1 MNEYMKLDP
10 TNRNKEREKRKKQEP
25 QERRVGR
32 KYWFQRFLSSTL
44 RLVGTR
50 TRFEGEGRSMVAC
63 QRRRPAG
70 SKSCGGK
77 VSKEEEATPIRQLDP
92 PLTLNHSLISH

>member
-1 MNEYMKLDP
+1 MKLDP
-10 TNRNKEREKRKKQEP
+10 TNRNKDREKSKKHEP
-25 QERRVGR
+25 QGRRVGR
-32 KYWFQRFLSSTL
+32 KYWFQRFLTSAL
-44 RLVGTR
+44 RLGGTR
-50 TRFEGEGRSMVAC
+50 TRFEGEGRIMVAC

-77 VSKEEEATPIRQLDP
+77 VSKEDEATPIRQLDP